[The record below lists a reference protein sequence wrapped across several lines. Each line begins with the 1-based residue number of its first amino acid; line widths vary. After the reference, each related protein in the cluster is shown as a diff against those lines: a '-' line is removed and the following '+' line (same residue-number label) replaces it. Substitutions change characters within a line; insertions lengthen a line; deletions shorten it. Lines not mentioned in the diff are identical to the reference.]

1 MKTTLLKM
9 AVIAM
14 TLVMTTSAFANRK
27 LCIFGSATR
36 YGWDLGNAS
45 PMIQDASN
53 PSVFYYNAWLKP
65 GETEP
70 GKFKFILENTN
81 EWIPTWNKLDDAH
94 IVKRNSFDDPDD
106 QFNISTA
113 GNYSITVDTTLLTI
127 SIVPMAEIAEISFN
141 TVFMVGS
148 ATPNDWE
155 ITEATELTK
164 SATNPF
170 EFSYSGPMKAGE
182 LKFPVNR
189 KSGFGQDSFT
199 KASDTQMFLQDPAD
213 VKWTITEA
221 GNYDIVINLQTL
233 AISIQKQ
240 TTTLSP
246 NHSTSKIALKTNM
259 VSDMLRFT
267 SKGDFNYRIFTA
279 SGLTVQFG
287 DSKNGQI
294 DVSRL
299 NSGVFFI
306 EAENNIFKF
315 IKQ

>member
-1 MKTTLLKM
+1 
-9 AVIAM
+9 
-14 TLVMTTSAFANRK
+14 
-27 LCIFGSATR
+27 
-36 YGWDLGNAS
+36 
-45 PMIQDASN
+45 
-53 PSVFYYNAWLKP
+53 
-65 GETEP
+65 
-70 GKFKFILENTN
+70 
-81 EWIPTWNKLDDAH
+81 
-94 IVKRNSFDDPDD
+94 
-106 QFNISTA
+106 
-113 GNYSITVDTTLLTI
+113 
-127 SIVPMAEIAEISFN
+127 MAEIAEISFN

-240 TTTLSP
+240 TTTTSRFP
-246 NHSTSKIALKTNM
+246 NDESITLKSTIVSSTLKVNNLNSVSYKIYNL
-259 VSDMLRFT
+259 
-267 SKGDFNYRIFTA
+267 
-279 SGLTVQFG
+279 SGLKVTDG
-287 DSKNGQI
+287 ISEGENI
-294 DVSRL
+294 NVSSLGKGIYLL
-299 NSGVFFI
+299 NV
-306 EAENNIFKF
+306 NNQVFKF